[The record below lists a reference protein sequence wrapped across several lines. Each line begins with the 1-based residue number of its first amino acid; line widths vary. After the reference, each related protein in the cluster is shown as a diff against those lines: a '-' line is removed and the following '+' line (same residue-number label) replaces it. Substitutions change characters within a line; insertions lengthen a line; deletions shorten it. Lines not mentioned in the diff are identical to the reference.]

1 MAAGTSRARAAIRT
15 SGDVE
20 AFVGTH
26 VEPGGQQPD
35 DGEAE
40 GSQRGQPRQDARR
53 HGQDQAGGA
62 EDLREA
68 SEDHLRTGQLG
79 EPGPSLY
86 AAAKDLR
93 GAGREEEEGKEPMNR
108 AMDQICA
115 GYSDDQLDLLAEFLG
130 RTTTVGR
137 DATDELRGPPG
148 MGT

>member
-40 GSQRGQPRQDARR
+40 GSQRGQPRQ
-53 HGQDQAGGA
+53 
-62 EDLREA
+62 
-68 SEDHLRTGQLG
+68 
-79 EPGPSLY
+79 
-86 AAAKDLR
+86 AAKDLR

-130 RTTTVGR
+130 RTTTAGR